1 MLEKIANDI
10 KAVIDEFLP
19 QAKLIRGSVLVLG
32 FSTSEAGGGSIGQH
46 SSLDVAKAVYDVL
59 YNELTEKGVFLAAQ
73 CCEHLN
79 RALVIEAELA
89 EKLNLETV
97 NAVPQLH
104 AGGASA
110 VTAYSTF
117 KKPVLVEHIKADAGI
132 DIGGT
137 LIGMHL
143 KEVAVPVHTK
153 QKSVGCATVLCARTR
168 AKFIGGERAV
178 YNNDLL

>member
-1 MLEKIANDI
+1 MLNTIASDI
-10 KAVIDEFLP
+10 KAVLDEFLP
-19 QAKLIRGSVLVLG
+19 LAKLKRGNVLILG
-32 FSTSEAGGGSIGQH
+32 FSTSEASGGSIGKH
-46 SSLDVAKAVYDVL
+46 SSLDVARTVYDVL
-59 YNELTEKGVFLAAQ
+59 YPMICENGIYLAAQ

-89 EKLNLETV
+89 DKLNLDTV

-117 KKPVLVEHIKADAGI
+117 KNPVLIENIKADAGI

-153 QKSVGCATVLCARTR
+153 QKTVGSATVLCARTR

-178 YNNDLL
+178 YNPELL

>member
-1 MLEKIANDI
+1 MLEKIASDI
-10 KAVIDEFLP
+10 KSVLDEFLP
-19 QAKLIRGSVLVLG
+19 EAKLKAGSVLVLG
-32 FSTSEAGGGSIGQH
+32 FSTSEAAGGNIGKH
-46 SSLDVAKAVYDVL
+46 SSPDVAKAVYDVL
-59 YNELTEKGVFLAAQ
+59 YPELSSRGIYLAAQ

-79 RALVIEAELA
+79 RAVVIEAELA
-89 EKLNLETV
+89 QKLNLEQV
-97 NAVPQLH
+97 NVVPQLH

-110 VTAYSTF
+110 VTAYATF
-117 KKPVLVEHIKADAGI
+117 KNPVVVEHIRADAGI

-153 QKSVGCATVLCARTR
+153 QKTVGSATVLCARTR

>member
-1 MLEKIANDI
+1 MLEKISNDI

-19 QAKLIRGSVLVLG
+19 QAKLKNGSVLVLG
-32 FSTSEAGGGSIGQH
+32 FSTSEAAGGVIGQH
-46 SSLDVAKAVYDVL
+46 SSLDVARAVYDVL
-59 YNELTEKGVFLAAQ
+59 YPELRKNNIYLAAQ

-79 RALVIEAELA
+79 RAIIVEADLA
-89 EKLNLETV
+89 KRLNLDAV

-110 VTAYSTF
+110 VTAYSLF
-117 KKPVLVEHIKADAGI
+117 ENPVAVEHIRADAGI

-143 KEVAVPVHTK
+143 KEVAVPVHTA
-153 QKSVGCATVLCARTR
+153 QKTVGGASVLCARTR

-178 YNNDLL
+178 YNNELL

>member
-1 MLEKIANDI
+1 MLDKIASDL
-10 KAVIDEFLP
+10 KLVLDEFLP
-19 QAKLIRGSVLVLG
+19 QAKLTKGCVLVLG
-32 FSTSEAGGGSIGQH
+32 FSTSEAAGGSIGHH
-46 SSLDVAKAVYDVL
+46 SSLEVAKAVYDVMYPML
-59 YNELTEKGVFLAAQ
+59 LEKGVYLAAQ

-79 RALVIEAELA
+79 RALVVEDELA
-89 EKLNLETV
+89 NKLNLETV

-110 VTAYSTF
+110 VTAYSIF
-117 KKPVLVEHIKADAGI
+117 KNPVVVEHIKADAGI

-143 KEVAVPVHTK
+143 KEVAVPVHTT
-153 QKSVGCATVLCARTR
+153 QRFIGDATVLCARTR

-178 YNNDLL
+178 YNFDLL

>member
-1 MLEKIANDI
+1 MLEKISSDI
-10 KAVIDEFLP
+10 KAVLDEFLP
-19 QAKLIRGSVLVLG
+19 LAKLKEGSVLVLG
-32 FSTSEAGGGSIGQH
+32 FSTSEAGGGLIGQH
-46 SSLDVAKAVYDVL
+46 SSLEVADAVYSVL
-59 YNELTEKGVFLAAQ
+59 YTELKNKGIYLAAQ

-79 RALVIEAELA
+79 RALVVEAELA
-89 EKLNLETV
+89 RKLNLEVV

-117 KKPVLVEHIKADAGI
+117 ENPVVVEHIRADAGI

-143 KEVAVPVHTK
+143 KEVAVPVHTS
-153 QKSVGCATVLCARTR
+153 QKTVGSATVLCARVR
-168 AKFIGGERAV
+168 PKFLGGERAV

>member
-1 MLEKIANDI
+1 MLEKISSDI
-10 KAVIDEFLP
+10 KAVLDEFLP
-19 QAKLIRGSVLVLG
+19 LAKLKEGSVLVLG
-32 FSTSEAGGGSIGQH
+32 FSTSEAGGGLIGQH
-46 SSLDVAKAVYDVL
+46 SSLEVADAVYSVL
-59 YNELTEKGVFLAAQ
+59 YTELKNKGIYLAAQ

-79 RALVIEAELA
+79 RALVVEAELA
-89 EKLNLETV
+89 RKLNLEVV

-110 VTAYSTF
+110 VTAYSIF
-117 KKPVLVEHIKADAGI
+117 ENPVVVEHIRADAGI

-143 KEVAVPVHTK
+143 KEVAVPVHTS
-153 QKSVGCATVLCARTR
+153 QKSVGSATVLCARVR
-168 AKFIGGERAV
+168 PKFIGGERAV

>member
-1 MLEKIANDI
+1 MLDKIKADI
-10 KAVIDEFLP
+10 KAVLDEFLP
-19 QAKLIRGSVLVLG
+19 LAKLNKGSIFVLG
-32 FSTSEAGGGSIGQH
+32 FSTSEAAGSDIGKH
-46 SSLDVAKAVYDVL
+46 SSLEVAEAVYEVL
-59 YNELTEKGVFLAAQ
+59 YKELSAQGIYLAAQ

-79 RALVIEAELA
+79 RALVIESELA
-89 EKLNLETV
+89 DKLNLDTV

-110 VTAYSTF
+110 VTAF
-117 KKPVLVEHIKADAGI
+117 NKFNNPVLVEHIKADAGM

-143 KEVAVPVHTK
+143 KEVAVPVHTA
-153 QKSVGCATVLCARTR
+153 QKTVGGATVLCARTR

-178 YNNDLL
+178 YNDDLL

>member
-1 MLEKIANDI
+1 MLDKLKADI

-19 QAKLIRGSVLVLG
+19 QAKLKKGNLLVLG
-32 FSTSEAGGGSIGQH
+32 FSTSEAAGGIIGKH
-46 SSLDVAKAVYDVL
+46 SSLDVAKAVYEVL
-59 YNELTEKGVFLAAQ
+59 YKELSDNGIFLAAQ

-79 RALVIEAELA
+79 RVLVIEAELA
-89 EKLNLETV
+89 EKLNLEQV
-97 NAVPQLH
+97 NVVPQLH

-117 KKPVLVEHIKADAGI
+117 KNPVLVEHIKADAGI

-143 KEVAVPVHTK
+143 KEVAVPVHTT
-153 QKSVGCATVLCARTR
+153 QKTVGSASVLCARTR

>member
-1 MLEKIANDI
+1 MLEKIRTDI
-10 KAVIDEFLP
+10 KTVLDEFLP
-19 QAKLIRGSVLVLG
+19 QAKLREGNVLVLG
-32 FSTSEAGGGSIGQH
+32 FSTSEAAGGIIGQH
-46 SSLDVAKAVYDVL
+46 SSLEVANVVYDVL
-59 YNELTEKGVFLAAQ
+59 FNELSEKGIYLAVQ

-79 RALVIEAELA
+79 RAIVIEEELA
-89 EKLNLETV
+89 HRLNLEVV

-110 VTAYSTF
+110 VTAYSIF
-117 KKPVLVEHIKADAGI
+117 KRPVLVEHIKADAGI

-143 KEVAVPVHTK
+143 KEVAVPVHTV
-153 QKSVGCATVLCARTR
+153 QKTIGSASVLCARTR

>member
-1 MLEKIANDI
+1 MLDKIKIDI
-10 KAVIDEFLP
+10 KAVLDEFLSK
-19 QAKLIRGSVLVLG
+19 AKLKKGSVLVLG
-32 FSTSEAGGGSIGQH
+32 FSTSETAGGAIGQH
-46 SSLDVAKAVYDVL
+46 SSLEVARAVYDVL
-59 YNELTEKGVFLAAQ
+59 YKELYDNDIYLAAQ

-79 RALVIEAELA
+79 RAIVIEEELA
-89 EKLNLETV
+89 ESLNLEIV
-97 NAVPQLH
+97 NVVPQLH

-110 VTAYSTF
+110 VTAYNTF
-117 KKPVLVEHIKADAGI
+117 NNPVVVEHIKADAGI

-143 KEVAVPVHTK
+143 KEVAVPVHTA
-153 QKSVGCATVLCARTR
+153 QKTVGSATVLCARTR

>member
-1 MLEKIANDI
+1 MLEKISNDI
-10 KAVIDEFLP
+10 KAVLDEFLP
-19 QAKLIRGSVLVLG
+19 QAKLRSGSILVLG
-32 FSTSEAGGGSIGQH
+32 FSTSEAGGGVIGQH
-46 SSLDVAKAVYDVL
+46 SSLDVANAVYDIL
-59 YNELTEKGVFLAAQ
+59 YPEFCKNNIYLAAQ

-79 RALVIEAELA
+79 RALIIEAEAA
-89 EKLNLETV
+89 EKLNLDVV

-110 VTAYSTF
+110 VTAYSLF
-117 KKPVLVEHIKADAGI
+117 KNPVAVEHIKADAGI

-143 KEVAVPVHTK
+143 KEVAVPVHTA
-153 QKSVGCATVLCARTR
+153 QKTVGSASVLCARTR

-178 YNNDLL
+178 YNNELL

>member
-1 MLEKIANDI
+1 MLNTIATDI
-10 KAVIDEFLP
+10 KAVLDEFLP
-19 QAKLIRGSVLVLG
+19 EAKLNKGSVLVLG

-59 YNELTEKGVFLAAQ
+59 YPILLEKGIYLAAQ

-79 RALVIEAELA
+79 RSLVIEAQLA
-89 EKLNLETV
+89 EKLGIEAV

-110 VTAYSTF
+110 VTAYNTF
-117 KKPVLVEHIKADAGI
+117 KNPVLVEHIKADAGI

-153 QKSVGCATVLCARTR
+153 QKFVGSATVLCARTR

-178 YNNDLL
+178 YNPELL

>member
-1 MLEKIANDI
+1 MLEKITSDI
-10 KAVIDEFLP
+10 KSVLDEFLSE
-19 QAKLIRGSVLVLG
+19 AKLKTGNVLVLG
-32 FSTSEAGGGSIGQH
+32 FSTSEAAGGGIGKF
-46 SSLDVAKAVYDVL
+46 SSPEVAKAVYDVL
-59 YNELTEKGVFLAAQ
+59 YPELTAKGVYLAAQ

-89 EKLNLETV
+89 EKLHLETV
-97 NAVPQLH
+97 NVVPQLH

-110 VTAYSTF
+110 VTAYSLF
-117 KKPVLVEHIKADAGI
+117 KNPVMVEHIKADAGI

-153 QKSVGCATVLCARTR
+153 QKTVGSATVLCARTR

-178 YNNDLL
+178 YNPDLL

>member
-1 MLEKIANDI
+1 MLEKISSDI
-10 KAVIDEFLP
+10 KAVLDEFLP
-19 QAKLIRGSVLVLG
+19 LAKLKEGSVLVLG
-32 FSTSEAGGGSIGQH
+32 FSTSEAGGGLIGQH
-46 SSLDVAKAVYDVL
+46 SSLEVADAVYSVL
-59 YNELTEKGVFLAAQ
+59 YTELKNKGIYLAAQ

-79 RALVIEAELA
+79 RALIVEAELA
-89 EKLNLETV
+89 RKLNLEVV
-97 NAVPQLH
+97 NVVPQLH

-117 KKPVLVEHIKADAGI
+117 ENPVVVEHIRADAGI

-143 KEVAVPVHTK
+143 KEVAVPVHTS
-153 QKSVGCATVLCARTR
+153 QKTVGSATVLCARVR
-168 AKFIGGERAV
+168 PKFIGGERAV

>member
-1 MLEKIANDI
+1 MLEKISSDI
-10 KAVIDEFLP
+10 KAVLDEFLP
-19 QAKLIRGSVLVLG
+19 LAKLKEGSVLVLG
-32 FSTSEAGGGSIGQH
+32 FSTSEAGGGLIGQH
-46 SSLDVAKAVYDVL
+46 SSLEVADAVYSVL
-59 YNELTEKGVFLAAQ
+59 YTELKNKGIYLAAQ

-79 RALVIEAELA
+79 RALVLEAELA
-89 EKLNLETV
+89 RKLNLEVV

-117 KKPVLVEHIKADAGI
+117 ENPVVVEHIRADAGI

-143 KEVAVPVHTK
+143 KEVAVPVHTS
-153 QKSVGCATVLCARTR
+153 QKTVGSATVLCARVR
-168 AKFIGGERAV
+168 PKFIGGERAV

>member
-1 MLEKIANDI
+1 MLEKISNDI
-10 KAVIDEFLP
+10 KAVLDEFLP
-19 QAKLIRGSVLVLG
+19 QAKLKNGSVLVLG
-32 FSTSEAGGGSIGQH
+32 FSTSEAAGGVIGQH
-46 SSLDVAKAVYDVL
+46 SSLDVARAVYDVL
-59 YNELTEKGVFLAAQ
+59 YPELRKNNIYLAAQ

-79 RALVIEAELA
+79 RAIIVEADLA
-89 EKLNLETV
+89 KRLNLDAV

-110 VTAYSTF
+110 VTAYSLF
-117 KKPVLVEHIKADAGI
+117 ENPVAVEHIRADAGI

-143 KEVAVPVHTK
+143 KEVAVPVHTA
-153 QKSVGCATVLCARTR
+153 QKTVGGASVLCARTR

>member
-1 MLEKIANDI
+1 MLDKIKADI
-10 KAVIDEFLP
+10 KAVLDEFLP
-19 QAKLIRGSVLVLG
+19 QAKLKKGNVLVLG
-32 FSTSEAGGGSIGQH
+32 FSTSEAAGGTIGQH
-46 SSLDVAKAVYDVL
+46 SSIDVAKAVYDVL
-59 YNELTEKGVFLAAQ
+59 YKELSGKGVYLAAQ

-79 RALVIEAELA
+79 RAIVIEAERA

-97 NAVPQLH
+97 NVVPQLH

-110 VTAYSTF
+110 VTAYCTF
-117 KKPVLVEHIKADAGI
+117 NNPVVVEHIKADAGI

-143 KEVAVPVHTK
+143 KEVAVPVHTT
-153 QKSVGCATVLCARTR
+153 QKTVGSASVLCARTR

>member
-1 MLEKIANDI
+1 MLEKISSDI
-10 KAVIDEFLP
+10 KAVLDEFLP
-19 QAKLIRGSVLVLG
+19 LAKLKEGSVLVLG
-32 FSTSEAGGGSIGQH
+32 FSTSEAGGGLIGQH
-46 SSLDVAKAVYDVL
+46 SSLEVADAVYSVL
-59 YNELTEKGVFLAAQ
+59 YTELKNKGVYLAAQ

-79 RALVIEAELA
+79 RALIVEAELA
-89 EKLNLETV
+89 RKLNLEVV

-117 KKPVLVEHIKADAGI
+117 ENPVVVEHIRADAGI

-143 KEVAVPVHTK
+143 KEVAVPVHTS
-153 QKSVGCATVLCARTR
+153 QKAVGSATVLCARVR
-168 AKFIGGERAV
+168 PKFIGGERAV

>member
-1 MLEKIANDI
+1 MLEKISKDI
-10 KAVIDEFLP
+10 KAVLDEFLP
-19 QAKLIRGSVLVLG
+19 QAKLQSGSVLVLG
-32 FSTSEAGGGSIGQH
+32 FSTSEAGGGVIGHH
-46 SSLDVAKAVYDVL
+46 SSLDVAKAVYDIL
-59 YNELTEKGVFLAAQ
+59 YPELLKNNIYLAAQ

-79 RALVIEAELA
+79 RAVIVEGDLA
-89 EKLNLETV
+89 EKLGIEVV

-110 VTAYSTF
+110 VTAYGIF
-117 KKPVLVEHIKADAGI
+117 KNPVAVEHIKADAGI

-143 KEVAVPVHTK
+143 KEVAVPVHTA
-153 QKSVGCATVLCARTR
+153 QKTVGSASVLCARTR

-178 YNNDLL
+178 YNPELL

>member
-1 MLEKIANDI
+1 MLVKIASDI
-10 KAVIDEFLP
+10 KAVLNEFLP
-19 QAKLIRGSVLVLG
+19 LAKLKEGSVLVLG
-32 FSTSEAGGGSIGQH
+32 FSTSEAAGGNIGQH

-59 YNELTEKGVFLAAQ
+59 YPALSAKGIYLVAQ

-89 EKLNLETV
+89 EKMNLETV

-110 VTAYSTF
+110 VTAYKAF
-117 KKPVLVEHIKADAGI
+117 KNPVLVEHVKADAGV

-143 KEVAVPVHTK
+143 KEVAVPVHTR
-153 QKSVGCATVLCARTR
+153 QKLVGSATVLCARTR
-168 AKFIGGERAV
+168 PKFIGGERAV

>member
-1 MLEKIANDI
+1 MLNKIATDI
-10 KAVIDEFLP
+10 KAVLDEFLP
-19 QAKLIRGSVLVLG
+19 QAELKKGSVLVLG
-32 FSTSEAGGGSIGQH
+32 FSTSEAAGGSIGQH
-46 SSLDVAKAVYDVL
+46 SSLEVAKAVYDVL
-59 YNELTEKGVFLAAQ
+59 YPQLTDKGIYLAAQ

-89 EKLNLETV
+89 ERLNLDEV

-117 KKPVLVEHIKADAGI
+117 KNPVLVEHIKADAGI

-137 LIGMHL
+137 LMGMHL
-143 KEVAVPVHTK
+143 KEVAVPVHTQ
-153 QKSVGCATVLCARTR
+153 QKTVGSATVLCARTR

-178 YNNDLL
+178 YNPDLL

>member
-1 MLEKIANDI
+1 MIDKVSTDI
-10 KAVIDEFLP
+10 KAVLNEFLH
-19 QAKLIRGSVLVLG
+19 QAKLKEGSVLVLG
-32 FSTSEAGGGSIGQH
+32 FSTSEVAGGYIGHH
-46 SSLDVAKAVYDVL
+46 SNLDVAKAVYDVIYPVL
-59 YNELTEKGVFLAAQ
+59 KDKGIYLAAQ

-79 RALVIEAELA
+79 RALVVESELA
-89 EKLNLETV
+89 EKLNLEIV

-110 VTAYSTF
+110 VTAYNTF
-117 KKPVLVEHIKADAGI
+117 KNPVLVEHIKADAGI

-143 KEVAVPVHTK
+143 KEVAVPIHTG
-153 QKSVGCATVLCARTR
+153 QSLVGDATVLCARTR

-178 YNNDLL
+178 YNPELL

>member
-1 MLEKIANDI
+1 MLEKISNDI
-10 KAVIDEFLP
+10 KAVLDEFLP
-19 QAKLIRGSVLVLG
+19 QAKLKNGSVLVLG
-32 FSTSEAGGGSIGQH
+32 FSTSEAAGGVIGQH
-46 SSLDVAKAVYDVL
+46 SSLDVARAVYDVL
-59 YNELTEKGVFLAAQ
+59 YPELRKNNIYLAAQ
-73 CCEHLN
+73 CCENLN
-79 RALVIEAELA
+79 RAIIVEADLA
-89 EKLNLETV
+89 EKLNLDAV

-110 VTAYSTF
+110 VTAYSLF
-117 KKPVLVEHIKADAGI
+117 ENPVAVEHIRADAGI

-143 KEVAVPVHTK
+143 KEVAVPVHTA
-153 QKSVGCATVLCARTR
+153 QKTVGGASVLCARTR

>member
-1 MLEKIANDI
+1 MLDKIKADI
-10 KAVIDEFLP
+10 KVVLDEFLA
-19 QAKLIRGSVLVLG
+19 QAKLKKESILVLG
-32 FSTSEAGGGSIGQH
+32 FSTSEAAGGTIGQH

-59 YNELTEKGVFLAAQ
+59 YHELTANGVYLAAQ

-79 RALVIEAELA
+79 RAIVIEAELA
-89 EKLNLETV
+89 EKLNLDTV
-97 NAVPQLH
+97 NVVPQLH

-110 VTAYSTF
+110 VTAYNTF
-117 KKPVLVEHIKADAGI
+117 KEPVVVEHIKADAGI

-143 KEVAVPVHTK
+143 REVAVPVHTA
-153 QKSVGCATVLCARTR
+153 QKTIGSASVLCARTR

>member
-1 MLEKIANDI
+1 MLEKISSDI
-10 KAVIDEFLP
+10 KAVLDEFLP
-19 QAKLIRGSVLVLG
+19 LAKLKEGSVIVLG
-32 FSTSEAGGGSIGQH
+32 FSTSEAGGGLIGQH
-46 SSLDVAKAVYDVL
+46 SSLEVADAVYSVL
-59 YNELTEKGVFLAAQ
+59 YTELKNKGIYLAAQ

-79 RALVIEAELA
+79 RALVVEAELA
-89 EKLNLETV
+89 LKLNLEVV

-117 KKPVLVEHIKADAGI
+117 ENPVVVEHIRADAGI

-143 KEVAVPVHTK
+143 KEVAVPVHTS
-153 QKSVGCATVLCARTR
+153 QKTVGSATVLCARVR
-168 AKFIGGERAV
+168 PKFIGGERAV

>member
-1 MLEKIANDI
+1 MLDIIKTDI
-10 KAVIDEFLP
+10 KAVLNEFLP
-19 QAKLIRGSVLVLG
+19 QAKLKKGCVLVLG
-32 FSTSEAGGGSIGQH
+32 FSTSEAAGGSIGQH
-46 SSLDVAKAVYDVL
+46 SNIDVAQAVYDVL
-59 YNELTEKGVFLAAQ
+59 NNELNDKGVYLAAQ

-79 RALVIEAELA
+79 RAIVIEEELA
-89 EKLNLETV
+89 EKLNLNVV
-97 NAVPQLH
+97 NVVPQLH

-110 VTAYSTF
+110 VTAYNTF
-117 KKPVLVEHIKADAGI
+117 KNPVVVEHIKADAGI

-143 KEVAVPVHTK
+143 KEVAVPVHTA
-153 QKSVGCATVLCARTR
+153 QKTVGSASVLCARTR

>member
-1 MLEKIANDI
+1 MLDKFSADI
-10 KAVIDEFLP
+10 KSVLKEFLP
-19 QAKLIRGSVLVLG
+19 QAKLKEGSILVLG
-32 FSTSEAGGGSIGQH
+32 FSTSEAAGGYIGHH
-46 SSLDVAKAVYDVL
+46 SNVDVAKAVYDVL
-59 YNELTEKGVFLAAQ
+59 YPALLEKGVYLAAQ

-79 RALVIEAELA
+79 RALVIEEEPAN
-89 EKLNLETV
+89 KLNLETV

-110 VTAYSTF
+110 VTAYSLF
-117 KKPVLVEHIKADAGI
+117 ESPVLVEHIKADAGI

-143 KEVAVPVHTK
+143 KEVAVPIHTG
-153 QKSVGCATVLCARTR
+153 QSTVGEATVLCARTR

-178 YNNDLL
+178 YNLELL

>member
-1 MLEKIANDI
+1 MLEKIASDI
-10 KAVIDEFLP
+10 KSVLDEFLP
-19 QAKLIRGSVLVLG
+19 EAKLNAGSVLVLG
-32 FSTSEAGGGSIGQH
+32 FSTSEAAGGNIGQH
-46 SSLDVAKAVYDVL
+46 SNIDVAKAVYGVL
-59 YNELTEKGVFLAAQ
+59 YPVLLSKGIYLAAQ

-110 VTAYSTF
+110 VTAYSIF
-117 KKPVLVEHIKADAGI
+117 NNPVLVEHIKADAGI

-153 QKSVGCATVLCARTR
+153 QKTVGSATVLFARTR

-178 YNNDLL
+178 YNPELL

>member
-1 MLEKIANDI
+1 MLNNISKDV
-10 KAVIDEFLP
+10 KCVLDEFLP
-19 QAKLIRGSVLVLG
+19 LAKLTAGNVLVLG
-32 FSTSEAGGGSIGQH
+32 FSTSEAGGGVIGQH
-46 SSLDVAKAVYDVL
+46 SSLDVAKSVYDVL
-59 YNELTEKGVFLAAQ
+59 YQQLSERGIYLAAQ

-89 EKLNLETV
+89 EKLGLDRV
-97 NAVPQLH
+97 NVVPQLH

-110 VTAYSTF
+110 VTAYSIF
-117 KKPVLVEHIKADAGI
+117 KNPVVVEHIKADAGI

-143 KEVAVPVHTK
+143 KEVAVPVHTS
-153 QKSVGCATVLCARTR
+153 QKTVGSASVLCARTR
-168 AKFIGGERAV
+168 AKFIGGQRAV

>member
-1 MLEKIANDI
+1 MLEKISTDI
-10 KAVIDEFLP
+10 NSVLDEFLP
-19 QAKLIRGSVLVLG
+19 LAKLSKGSVLVLG
-32 FSTSEAGGGSIGQH
+32 FSTSEAGGGNIGQH
-46 SSLDVAKAVYDVL
+46 SSLDVAKAVYDEL
-59 YNELTEKGVFLAAQ
+59 YPKLSSKGIYLAAQ

-79 RALVIEAELA
+79 RALVIEEELA
-89 EKLNLETV
+89 EKLNIETV

-110 VTAYSTF
+110 VTAYNTF
-117 KKPVLVEHIKADAGI
+117 KKPVLIEHLKADAGI

-143 KEVAVPVHTK
+143 KEVAVPVHTQ
-153 QKSVGCATVLCARTR
+153 QKTVGSAIVLCARTR

-178 YNNDLL
+178 YNPDLL

>member
-1 MLEKIANDI
+1 MLNKVSNDI
-10 KAVIDEFLP
+10 KAVLDEFLP
-19 QAKLIRGSVLVLG
+19 QAKLKEGNILVLG
-32 FSTSEAGGGSIGQH
+32 FSTSEAAGGYIGQH
-46 SSLDVAKAVYDVL
+46 SNLDIAKAVYDVFYPVL
-59 YNELTEKGVFLAAQ
+59 NDKGIYLAAQ

-79 RALVIEAELA
+79 RALVVESELA
-89 EKLNLETV
+89 EKLNLEIV

-110 VTAYSTF
+110 LTAYNTF
-117 KKPVLVEHIKADAGI
+117 KNPVLVEHIKADAGI

-143 KEVAVPVHTK
+143 KEVAVPIHTC
-153 QKSVGCATVLCARTR
+153 QKFVGEATVLCARTR

-178 YNNDLL
+178 YNPELL

>member
-1 MLEKIANDI
+1 MLERIASDMNS
-10 KAVIDEFLP
+10 VLDEFLP
-19 QAKLIRGSVLVLG
+19 QAKLTKGSVLVLG
-32 FSTSEAGGGSIGQH
+32 FSTSEAAGGNIGQH
-46 SSLDVAKAVYDVL
+46 SSLEVAKAVYDVL
-59 YNELTEKGVFLAAQ
+59 YKKTSEIGVFLAAQ

-89 EKLNLETV
+89 NKINLDVV
-97 NAVPQLH
+97 NVVPQLH

-110 VTAYSTF
+110 VTAYSIF
-117 KKPVLVEHIKADAGI
+117 KNPVVVEHIKADAGI

-137 LIGMHL
+137 LLGMHL
-143 KEVAVPVHTK
+143 KEVAVPVHTQ
-153 QKSVGCATVLCARTR
+153 QKTVGGATVLCARTR